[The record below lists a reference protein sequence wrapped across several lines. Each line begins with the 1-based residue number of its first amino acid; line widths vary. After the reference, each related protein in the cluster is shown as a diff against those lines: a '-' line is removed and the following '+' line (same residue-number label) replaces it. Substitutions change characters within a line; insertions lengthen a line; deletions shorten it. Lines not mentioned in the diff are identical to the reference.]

1 MYKLCN
7 VSVIDLAED
16 RESKIEDGGRRVGGF
31 YSQSSILHPRFLS
44 SKPPRPLRQG
54 HSQDGVEKEVRT
66 EGQGRGEY
74 QRQRPAA
81 FLHDFEEKGE
91 HEEHGETI
99 TETLDGKDS
108 EDARRQNR
116 QGMVPLRPAD
126 RRQRRSAAGGEHE
139 ENSKD
144 EQ

>member
-1 MYKLCN
+1 MK
-7 VSVIDLAED
+7 D
-16 RESKIEDGGRRVGGF
+16 RGSTMQNRGLKVAILNPPFSILGSLESKW
-31 YSQSSILHPRFLS
+31 
-44 SKPPRPLRQG
+44 PLRQG
-54 HSQDGVEKEVRT
+54 HPQGGVEKEVRT
-66 EGQGRGEY
+66 ESQGRGEY

-144 EQ
+144 QQ